1 MTISVTLGGGVASID
16 REVFELLFDN
26 STVRNYKDYT
36 TALSAGVIAFKDL
49 LDLSRKAEIPYPLFF
64 APLPVVTAQV
74 DLKTRKLLQGV
85 RKGTFSLNSRATIE
99 LADVEL
105 IIKDLV
111 RKQELVKKHDPTLKK
126 NPIVGML
133 RRSTG
138 GPVRDAQ
145 ALLTAL
151 GFSTQD
157 IQATK
162 SKTAAAEL
170 FVSRLEANHILVSR
184 SVNGYMPQTLS
195 KAKFSGLTVRDN
207 KVPYIFLTG
216 GSHGEDEE
224 PVGRQVFTLALLAV
238 LVARRVFVPVTMDTR
253 QIKASPG
260 PEYGIVAEM
269 LMPAVQLRQ
278 CSLSSL
284 DEVGEVA
291 DHFKVTPSAIVVRSA
306 LLKLLDRSVADDYL
320 AELAKAYSARPKP
333 PARTPKPVNAI
344 RKYNGREFSVRMLDA
359 LDSGRIT
366 PREFCQLACSNR
378 IGVFDIPDFRSAV
391 W

>member
-111 RKQELVKKHDPTLKK
+111 RKQELVKKHDPTLKR

-133 RRSTG
+133 RKSTG

-162 SKTAAAEL
+162 NKTAAAEL
-170 FVSRLEANHILVSR
+170 FISRLEANHILVSR

-195 KAKFSGLTVRDN
+195 KAKFSGLTVRDS

>member
-111 RKQELVKKHDPTLKK
+111 RKQELVKKHDPTLKR

-133 RRSTG
+133 RKSTG

-162 SKTAAAEL
+162 NKTAAAEL
-170 FVSRLEANHILVSR
+170 FISRLEANHILVSR

-195 KAKFSGLTVRDN
+195 KAKFSGLTVRDS

-366 PREFCQLACSNR
+366 PREFCQSACSNR

>member
-1 MTISVTLGGGVASID
+1 MTISVTLGGGAASID
-16 REVFELLFDN
+16 REAFELLFDN

-36 TALSAGVIAFKDL
+36 TALSTGLIAFKDL

-74 DLKTRKLLQGV
+74 DLKTQKLLQGV
-85 RKGTFSLNSRATIE
+85 RKGTFSLNSRATVE

>member
-1 MTISVTLGGGVASID
+1 MRSAWS
-16 REVFELLFDN
+16 
-26 STVRNYKDYT
+26 T
-36 TALSAGVIAFKDL
+36 TAT
-49 LDLSRKAEIPYPLFF
+49 PLKV
-64 APLPVVTAQV
+64 AH
-74 DLKTRKLLQGV
+74 
-85 RKGTFSLNSRATIE
+85 KGTFSLNSRATVE

>member
-111 RKQELVKKHDPTLKK
+111 RKQELVKKHDPTLKR

-133 RRSTG
+133 RKSTG

-162 SKTAAAEL
+162 NKTAAAEL
-170 FVSRLEANHILVSR
+170 FISRLEANHILVSR

-195 KAKFSGLTVRDN
+195 KAKFSGLTVRDG

-253 QIKASPG
+253 QIEASPG

>member
-111 RKQELVKKHDPTLKK
+111 RKQELVKKHDPTLKR

-133 RRSTG
+133 RKSTG

-162 SKTAAAEL
+162 NKTAAAEL
-170 FVSRLEANHILVSR
+170 FISRLEANHILVSR

-195 KAKFSGLTVRDN
+195 KAKFSGLTVRDS

-253 QIKASPG
+253 QIEASPG